1 VAAPPVAE
9 QSRAAAWRG
18 ALSGWLRPIVLVALV
33 MFFVAGQYRIPSASM
48 APTLQGDPRFFHGD
62 RVLVNK
68 LSYGLRLPFTT
79 CWLAEWGG
87 PRRWDV
93 VVFRSPVPG
102 DPQRTLVKRVA
113 ALPGE
118 QVRLRGGHLFING
131 ERVPFP
137 KDLPPDIAY
146 LSQADLE
153 RRAALP
159 ILNEEARARYRA
171 MSERIQ
177 FPYGAADAPEL
188 TQVPPGH
195 YFLLGDNT
203 LASRDSR
210 VFGWVP
216 RDHLIG
222 RAFAVWWPPPHAQAL
237 AAWPGTWW
245 GRLLLFGL
253 PLAYVAGEVGRA
265 LQRLIVR
272 RMPQRP

>member
-1 VAAPPVAE
+1 MAVPPVE
-9 QSRAAAWRG
+9 DDGRAAAWRG
-18 ALSGWLRPIVLVALV
+18 TLLGWLRPIVLVVVV
-33 MFFVAGQYRIPSASM
+33 MLFVAGQYRIPSASM
-48 APTLQGDPRFFHGD
+48 APTLEGDPRFFHGD

-68 LSYGLRLPFTT
+68 LSYGLRVPFTT
-79 CWLAEWGG
+79 WWLAQWGE
-87 PRRWDV
+87 PRRWDI

-102 DPQRTLVKRVA
+102 DPERTLVKRVA

-118 QVRLRGGHLFING
+118 HVRLRGGHLFING
-131 ERVPFP
+131 VREPFP
-137 KDLPPDIAY
+137 EHLPPDIAY

-159 ILNEEARARYRA
+159 ILNEETRARYRA

-177 FPYGAADAPEL
+177 FPYAAADAPEL
-188 TQVPPGH
+188 TEVPPGH

-222 RAFAVWWPPPHAQAL
+222 RAFAVWWPPPHARAL
-237 AAWPGTWW
+237 APWAGTWW
-245 GRLLLFGL
+245 GRLLLIGL
-253 PLAYVAGEVGRA
+253 PMAYVAGEVLRA
-265 LQRLIVR
+265 ARRLIPR
-272 RMPQRP
+272 RVTQA